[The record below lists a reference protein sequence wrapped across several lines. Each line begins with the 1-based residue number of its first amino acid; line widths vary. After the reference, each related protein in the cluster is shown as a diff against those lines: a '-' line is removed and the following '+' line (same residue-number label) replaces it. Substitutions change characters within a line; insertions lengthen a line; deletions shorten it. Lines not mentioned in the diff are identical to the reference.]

1 MPNPK
6 ATESPESSPDV
17 RPPGRIRGALMVL
30 RGEALVPDQIRCEWI
45 EYQVTF
51 SGILD
56 RFGALLARQAK
67 AEKRRLDEQ
76 LAEPQPPPHPD
87 LVAVGPGEDRK
98 ADLRR
103 RAAHLHLGTGVGR
116 YGEPR
121 SPHQDELDLKL
132 ARTGTGEE
140 PT

>member
-1 MPNPK
+1 MSNPK
-6 ATESPESSPDV
+6 ATEKPEPDPDV
-17 RPPGRIRGALMVL
+17 RPPGRLRGALMVL

-76 LAEPQPPPHPD
+76 LAEAPPSPEAA
-87 LVAVGPGEDRK
+87 VATIGEARK
-98 ADLRR
+98 AQLRTQ
-103 RAAHLHLGTGVGR
+103 AASLHLSRAQARAPT
-116 YGEPR
+116 P
-121 SPHQDELDLKL
+121 QL
-132 ARTGTGEE
+132 APNQPDTHSQEE

>member
-1 MPNPK
+1 MSNPK
-6 ATESPESSPDV
+6 ASEDPESSPV
-17 RPPGRIRGALMVL
+17 RPPGRLRGALQVL

-67 AEKRRLDEQ
+67 AEKRRLDEM
-76 LAEPQPPPHPD
+76 LAEAPPPPD
-87 LVAVGPGEDRK
+87 VAGAASGDARK
-98 ADLRR
+98 AELRA
-103 RAAHLHLGTGVGR
+103 RAAELHFGR
-116 YGEPR
+116 RGGKPPQ
-121 SPHQDELDLKL
+121 SPPNLPIGHTLPIADIS
-132 ARTGTGEE
+132 EE

>member
-1 MPNPK
+1 L
-6 ATESPESSPDV
+6 
-17 RPPGRIRGALMVL
+17 RGALSVL

-67 AEKRRLDEQ
+67 AEKRRLDE
-76 LAEPQPPPHPD
+76 LLEEAPPAPD
-87 LVAVGPGEDRK
+87 AAMATPGETRK
-98 ADLRR
+98 AQLRTQ
-103 RAAHLHLGTGVGR
+103 AAHLHLGKGLSMVPNPTLNL
-116 YGEPR
+116 PI
-121 SPHQDELDLKL
+121 PD
-132 ARTGTGEE
+132 APEE

>member
-6 ATESPESSPDV
+6 ATEKPESVPDV
-17 RPPGRIRGALMVL
+17 RPPGRLRGALMVL

-67 AEKRRLDEQ
+67 ADKRRLDEQ
-76 LAEPQPPPHPD
+76 LAEAPPAPPVP
-87 LVAVGPGEDRK
+87 VAAPGEDRK
-98 ADLRR
+98 AELRT
-103 RAAHLHLGTGVGR
+103 RAAHLHLGR
-116 YGEPR
+116 HGEFH
-121 SPHQDELDLKL
+121 SPDQL
-132 ARTGTGEE
+132 ARTGTEEEE
-140 PT
+140 PS